1 MSHRVEPALSLEERE
16 RRGRSDLPLELVL
29 VRHAEPDWQSAR
41 QKGADPGLTALGRRQ
56 AAALAEHLRH
66 HPLAA
71 LYCSPLERAR
81 ETAAAIAATQQLAA
95 IVVSDLAEIGV
106 PMLSNVSQTEV
117 DAYFLAAAKRPLREH
132 WEGFPGG
139 EPFREFHTR
148 VTRAIAGVFA
158 HYGVHAQVVDG
169 FPAWSAP
176 ARAQT
181 LRIGVVAHG
190 GTNSVIL
197 THLLGIAP
205 VPWEWI
211 RFETPLAAY
220 SVVALRAINDQGY
233 VWSLQQFGR
242 RALPP
247 LAAESV
253 DKREGVPLD
262 TPPKE
267 G

>member
-1 MSHRVEPALSLEERE
+1 MSRPAEPALSLEERE

-29 VRHAEPDWQSAR
+29 VRHAEPDWEFAR
-41 QKGADPGLTALGRRQ
+41 KQGVDPGLTALGRRQ
-56 AAALAEHLRH
+56 AAELAEHLCAR
-66 HPLAA
+66 PLAA

-81 ETAAAIAATQQLAA
+81 ETAAAVAAPQQLTAT
-95 IVVSDLAEIGV
+95 VVPDLSEIGV
-106 PMLSNVSQTEV
+106 PLLQNVSQTEV
-117 DAYFLAAAKRPLREH
+117 DAYFLAAAKRPFRDH

-139 EPFREFHTR
+139 EPFRQFQAR
-148 VTRAIAGVFA
+148 VTRAIGEVFA
-158 HYGVHAQVVDG
+158 HYGVHAQVIDG

-176 ARAQT
+176 ARTQT

-233 VWSLQQFGR
+233 IWSLQQFGR
-242 RALPP
+242 RA
-247 LAAESV
+247 
-253 DKREGVPLD
+253 G
-262 TPPKE
+262 
-267 G
+267 